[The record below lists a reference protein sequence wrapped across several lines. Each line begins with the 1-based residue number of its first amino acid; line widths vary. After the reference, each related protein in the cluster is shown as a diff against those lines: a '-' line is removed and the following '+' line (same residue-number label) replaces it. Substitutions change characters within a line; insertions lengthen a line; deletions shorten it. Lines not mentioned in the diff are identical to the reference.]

1 VKGAVCV
8 KGKKTIS
15 AQDAMKEAAAEKALS
30 RVESGMILGLGTGS
44 TMEIF
49 LSKLASALKEHR
61 LVDVRGVPTSE
72 RTALEACRLG
82 IPLTDLDD
90 RGVDLCIDGADCVTP
105 DLTLVKGYGGALLRE
120 KIVAESAR
128 EFIVIADESKL
139 VEKAGGR
146 GFPIPVEIEPFGFI
160 WTMKRLFETCG
171 KPLLRRDEK
180 RNSAWLTDGRHYI
193 VDVETEVLE
202 DPAGFDARLRSIP
215 GVIETGL
222 FCGLAER
229 AFLGTANG
237 VREIRLP

>member
-1 VKGAVCV
+1 M
-8 KGKKTIS
+8 KGKKTDP

-30 RVESGMILGLGTGS
+30 RVKSGMILGLGTGS

-49 LSKLASALKEHR
+49 LSKLANAMKEHR

-72 RTALEACRLG
+72 RTASVACRLG

-90 RGVDLCIDGADCVTP
+90 RGVDLCIDGADCVTA

-180 RNSAWLTDGRHYI
+180 RNSIWLTDGRHYI

-202 DPAGFDARLRSIP
+202 DPAEFDARLRSIP

-229 AFLGTANG
+229 AFLGTADG